1 MSVPGRRGSDQ
12 SAFEAAAGCE
22 RLHAAAIAY
31 PLSYPEVSTVIL
43 SCKSVE
49 QVEANLGGES
59 PATLPAAMLERIA
72 QVQRSLG
79 VYPAGRAAR
88 LWRRLKSR
96 ILRA

>member
-1 MSVPGRRGSDQ
+1 
-12 SAFEAAAGCE
+12 
-22 RLHAAAIAY
+22 
-31 PLSYPEVSTVIL
+31 
-43 SCKSVE
+43 
-49 QVEANLGGES
+49 
-59 PATLPAAMLERIA
+59 MLERIA